1 MVTHVH
7 LVLLFAF
14 PHVFENIY
22 SCQVLAFTL
31 IETMPQFA
39 TARMSST
46 ILRGGIETN
55 SLAVFA
61 VNFVYQLCIDV

>member
-39 TARMSST
+39 TAKHRKLELPGKTPIST
-46 ILRGGIETN
+46 KIKLYLKVI
-55 SLAVFA
+55 
-61 VNFVYQLCIDV
+61 